1 MVMALASPLVHA
13 RRYNRDGGRKDR
25 HVMADDAPTALP
37 AFDELYRAQAR
48 QAILDIV
55 AEKLTEG
62 VSPETQAQEF
72 AERGKPDF
80 VLAYLLDSA
89 LPDDRKRDLY
99 AIAHERR
106 ATYTEQRA
114 REFDRRFHRAFP
126 LLETEAA
133 NDRVTARRIRAGML
147 HSRGRGRQIP
157 LM

>member
-1 MVMALASPLVHA
+1 MA
-13 RRYNRDGGRKDR
+13 N
-25 HVMADDAPTALP
+25 DAPEAIPT
-37 AFDELYRAQAR
+37 FDELYRAQAR

-55 AEKLTEG
+55 AEKLASG
-62 VSPETQAQEF
+62 VSPESQAQEY
-72 AERGKPDF
+72 AKRGKPDF

-89 LPDDRKRDLY
+89 IPDDRKRDLY

-133 NDRVTARRIRAGML
+133 NDRVTARRIRAGMP
-147 HSRGRGRQIP
+147 HGHGRGRQLP

>member
-1 MVMALASPLVHA
+1 
-13 RRYNRDGGRKDR
+13 
-25 HVMADDAPTALP
+25 MADDAPATLP

-133 NDRVTARRIRAGML
+133 NDRVTARRIRAGMP

-157 LM
+157 LL